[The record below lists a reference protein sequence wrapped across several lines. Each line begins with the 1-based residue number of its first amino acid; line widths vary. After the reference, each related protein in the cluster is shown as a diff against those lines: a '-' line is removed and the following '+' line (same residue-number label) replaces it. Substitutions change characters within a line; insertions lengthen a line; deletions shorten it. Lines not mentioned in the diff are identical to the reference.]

1 MICEEC
7 KKEFD
12 GTTRFCSK
20 SCRCRHNGRMCNKN
34 GKLNGHKQYNTGRT
48 CWKAKP
54 EGWLCCWCNQ
64 RFRTKRLLQEHKHND
79 HPDTCSLGHVWN
91 KGLTKETCER
101 VKLGAEHVS
110 KAMRES
116 AACKYDH
123 AAIWT
128 EERRKEQSERKKK
141 LYAEH
146 PEKHPNRKLAG
157 NRGKMTYPEQLVNDW
172 LIEHAI
178 EFVHNYQYI
187 TDKFNRYVDFYLV
200 EQNIF
205 IEVDGE
211 YWHKDKTLD
220 EAKDL
225 DAAQH
230 NIKTIRI
237 KPKYN
242 VIEQLEQELKF

>member
-1 MICEEC
+1 MEESYICKFCGKAC
-7 KKEFD
+7 KNANSLRNHE
-12 GTTRFCSK
+12 RLC
-20 SCRCRHNGRMCNKN
+20 
-34 GKLNGHKQYNTGRT
+34 KLNPNRQESS
-48 CWKAKP
+48 W
-54 EGWLCCWCNQ
+54 
-64 RFRTKRLLQEHKHND
+64 TKFNKEHE
-79 HPDTCSLGHVWN
+79 PWN

-123 AAIWT
+123 TAIWT

-172 LIEHAI
+172 LIVHSI

-211 YWHKDKTLD
+211 YWHQDKTLD
-220 EAKDL
+220 ETKDF
-225 DAAQH
+225 DAMQH
-230 NIKTIRI
+230 GIKTIRI

>member
-20 SCRCRHNGRMCNKN
+20 SCRCKHNGRMSNKN
-34 GKLNGHKQYNTGRT
+34 GKLNGHKQHNTGRT

-64 RFRTKRLLQEHKHND
+64 HFRTKRLLQEHKHND
-79 HPDTCSLGHVWN
+79 HPDTCSSDHAWN

-101 VKLGAEHVS
+101 VKLNAEHVS
-110 KAMRES
+110 IAMRES

-141 LYAEH
+141 LYSEH

-172 LIEHAI
+172 LTEHTI
-178 EFVHNYQYI
+178 KFLHNYQYI

-211 YWHKDKTLD
+211 YWHQDKTLD
-220 EAKDL
+220 EAKDF
-225 DAAQH
+225 DALQH
-230 NIKTIRI
+230 DIKTIRI

>member
-1 MICEEC
+1 MM
-7 KKEFD
+7 
-12 GTTRFCSK
+12 CS
-20 SCRCRHNGRMCNKN
+20 S
-34 GKLNGHKQYNTGRT
+34 GH
-48 CWKAKP
+48 A
-54 EGWLCCWCNQ
+54 
-64 RFRTKRLLQEHKHND
+64 
-79 HPDTCSLGHVWN
+79 WN

-101 VKLGAEHVS
+101 VKLNAEHVS
-110 KAMRES
+110 IAMRES

-141 LYAEH
+141 LYSEH

-172 LIEHAI
+172 LTEHTI
-178 EFVHNYQYI
+178 KFLHNYQYI

-211 YWHKDKTLD
+211 YWHQDKTLD
-220 EAKDL
+220 EAKDF
-225 DAAQH
+225 DALQH
-230 NIKTIRI
+230 DIKTIRI

>member
-1 MICEEC
+1 MEESYICKFCGKAC
-7 KKEFD
+7 KNANSLRNHE
-12 GTTRFCSK
+12 RLC
-20 SCRCRHNGRMCNKN
+20 
-34 GKLNGHKQYNTGRT
+34 KLNPNHQESS
-48 CWKAKP
+48 W
-54 EGWLCCWCNQ
+54 
-64 RFRTKRLLQEHKHND
+64 TKFNKEHE
-79 HPDTCSLGHVWN
+79 PWN
-91 KGLTKETCER
+91 KGLSKETDER
-101 VKLGAEHVS
+101 VKTYGEHVS

-128 EERRKEQSERKKK
+128 EERRKEQSERKKL
-141 LYAEH
+141 LYSEH

-172 LIEHAI
+172 LIVHSI

-211 YWHKDKTLD
+211 YWHQDKKLD
-220 EAKDL
+220 ETKDF
-225 DAAQH
+225 DAMQH
-230 NIKTIRI
+230 GIKTIRI